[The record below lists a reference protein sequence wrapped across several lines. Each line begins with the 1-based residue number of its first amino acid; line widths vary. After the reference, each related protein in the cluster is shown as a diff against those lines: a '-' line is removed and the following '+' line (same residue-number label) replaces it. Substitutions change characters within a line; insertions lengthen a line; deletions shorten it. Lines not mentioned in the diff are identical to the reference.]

1 MSDSQGPG
9 ELIEDGET
17 GLLTPVDEVNPL
29 ALAIK
34 SLLEDRSF
42 ADRLAI
48 NSSQLYWEKYSQQLI
63 VSQYEEVY
71 QNILIG

>member
-1 MSDSQGPG
+1 MSDSQGAG

-17 GLLTPVDEVNPL
+17 GLLTPVDEVHPL

-48 NSSQLYWEKYSQQLI
+48 NSSQLYWEKYSQQVI